1 MTNIDE
7 LIARERAALAEQIGP
22 QAQAQPAANIDAA
35 IAQER
40 TALAQHMAQQ
50 PTGMAAELMRGL
62 GLAARAVAPIGA
74 GMAAGAA
81 AGAPIAGVGAIPGAL
96 VGGTAAALGMPVADL
111 ATAAWNRLT
120 GSTTP
125 VPSQAV
131 ENLLTRAGLPEPQ
144 TGGERIIQG
153 ATRAALEAA
162 TGAGAAGRLASTLT
176 PSSAAQG
183 VAQTLAVAPGAQT
196 TAATIGSA
204 TAQGAREL
212 ELPEYIATPAGM
224 VAGAAPFA
232 MRPSVLFRG
241 QPETALRDQNIR
253 ALQQEGVPLSPAQE
267 IGSPAASTMESVMR
281 YLPTSAPAVARQEDA
296 TLRAWTRSIMRRAG
310 INSDI
315 ATPEVLRDAR
325 QAFGQEYDTLVRA
338 TKFPDVNTPVG
349 AAWRDALFNDL
360 ADIEARNAIGF
371 SDSVNRVYSGRK
383 NELLDYLTGQKKLTG
398 ERYQQLQSQLA
409 EEANR
414 LGRSTEPGSQAGE
427 AAFRDLRTW
436 LANAVESAPTN
447 PGLRDRW
454 ADVNRRYYTFSRIED
469 TMQMAGQD
477 KLNTGFVPPR
487 QFASVIQRSDP
498 RAWVEERG
506 DLQRIARAGAAILPD
521 PVPNSGTAQRS
532 FAQDILTGGKRALP
546 AAGVGAG
553 ATAAGIPFVD
563 PLLMLGGPYAASRLW
578 YGRRYTPA
586 EAGVLSGQALGGA
599 LPGIPGLLGGQ

>member
-1 MTNIDE
+1 MAGIDDE
-7 LIARERAALAEQIGP
+7 IAAAFAQAERRAQQNPIARS
-22 QAQAQPAANIDAA
+22 
-35 IAQER
+35 
-40 TALAQHMAQQ
+40 
-50 PTGMAAELMRGL
+50 L

-81 AGAPIAGVGAIPGAL
+81 MGAPIGGVGAIPGAL
-96 VGGTAAALGMPVADL
+96 AGGAAAAFGMPAADL

-120 GSTTP
+120 GSTAP

-131 ENLLTRAGLPEPQ
+131 EDLLTRAGLPQPE
-144 TGGERIIQG
+144 TGSERIIQG
-153 ATRAALEAA
+153 ATRAGLEAA
-162 TGAGAAGRLASTLT
+162 TGAGAVGRLAGALA
-176 PSSAAQG
+176 PGSAAQG
-183 VAQTLAVAPGAQT
+183 VAQTLAAAPAAQT
-196 TAATIGSA
+196 AAATIGA
-204 TAQGAREL
+204 TTAQGAREMGA
-212 ELPEYIATPAGM
+212 PEYIATPAGM

-232 MRPSVLFRG
+232 VRPSVLFRG
-241 QPETALRDQNIR
+241 QPETALRGQNMQV
-253 ALQQEGVPLSPAQE
+253 LLQEGVPLSPAQE

-296 TLRAWTRSIMRRAG
+296 TMRGWTRSIMRRAG

-325 QAFGQEYDTLVRA
+325 QAFGKEYDTLVRA

-349 AAWRDALFNDL
+349 AAWRDSLFNEL

-371 SDSVNRVYSGRK
+371 SDSVNRVYAGRK
-383 NELLDYLTGQKKLTG
+383 NELLEYLTGGKKLTG
-398 ERYQQLQSQLA
+398 DRYQELQSQLA

-414 LGRSTEPGSQAGE
+414 LARSTEPGSQAGE
-427 AAFRDLRTW
+427 AAFRDLRSW
-436 LANAVESAPTN
+436 LANAVESAPAN

-454 ADVNRRYYTFSRIED
+454 ADVNRRYYAFSRIED

-477 KLNTGFVPPR
+477 KLNTGFIPPR

-521 PVPNSGTAQRS
+521 PVPNSGTAQRT

-553 ATAAGIPFVD
+553 ATAAGIPLLD

-578 YGRRYTPA
+578 YGQRYSPGA
-586 EAGVLSGQALGGA
+586 QAVIGGQALSGA
-599 LPGIPGLLGGQ
+599 MPGVPGLLGGQ